1 MSKASKSLTIIAQR
15 QVRVQVSWFFPSTE
29 LIVSWTFPNLYPAE
43 VIKQR
48 LKRSRQTEFPIWSIP
63 IATERKI
70 PPKYQS
76 PFLLAELVPGTKNLN
91 QISINV
97 RSSPSGS
104 NTTARARATIR
115 SMRLCRSFF
124 IFWFFSK

>member
-1 MSKASKSLTIIAQR
+1 M
-15 QVRVQVSWFFPSTE
+15 VSC
-29 LIVSWTFPNLYPAE
+29 TFPNLYQLE

-76 PFLLAELVPGTKNLN
+76 PFLLAELLRGKKNLN
-91 QISINV
+91 QISPIV

-104 NTTARARATIR
+104 NPTARAKATR
-115 SMRLCRSFF
+115 SSMRLCSRFF
-124 IFWFFSK
+124 ILRFVTI